1 MEMFYMHLRQFQMNP
16 YLLNKKLMPTSSRGS
31 FKMNYSGSVSCVV
44 QDRHLKL
51 FETKD
56 ARNHF
61 EKSETDESD

>member
-1 MEMFYMHLRQFQMNP
+1 
-16 YLLNKKLMPTSSRGS
+16 
-31 FKMNYSGSVSCVV
+31 MNYSGSVSCVV

-51 FETKD
+51 FETKN